1 MPDFEINLQRIRLYC
16 FSQKTLDLKS
26 ACKLL
31 VLSVVLLWLAG
42 CASTRDNPNPS
53 FLGKIYRNTTLRYN
67 GYYYGKMKF
76 KKIEKSLTTAHTDF
90 YDTLLALDPLEYA
103 DGSSSGK
110 DLDSIVKKMSLVTQI
125 HKKSKWTPNC
135 YFLMGK
141 AYYYKK
147 DYQSARA
154 TFEYITANY
163 KDKRYDGVKNTGSV
177 AVKNPAPGKPLYEKG
192 KASFLT
198 FIKHNPDVNE
208 AKLWLVKSYLAQ
220 GDYSDGESLL
230 NYLQEQKD
238 FPYGLRGE
246 QELLLTDLYLKQNK
260 LEDAEVALQNTILLT
275 GTKKLRARFAFV
287 LAQLYEENNDAA
299 NAVAAYKSVL
309 KGSPTQQMEFYTR
322 IKLAQLDEATQSV
335 PAKQIISDLKGM
347 AGDKRF
353 YDERDVIYYTMAEVE
368 LKEGNATDAMTYL
381 DESIKKSTNN
391 DQQKGLSFLQIGELN
406 FADESYQEAKMDYD
420 SALSFLDKKYPKLP
434 EVQSRSK
441 ILTNLANQF
450 TIIQNEDSLQQ
461 LAAMSDKDRDKE
473 IDAALKKLN
482 KHIADTSG
490 DDEDDQET
498 MDMEGANL
506 SDENSDDNA
515 TASTG
520 ASASTFYFYNN
531 SLKGSGFNSFIQQW
545 GNRKLEDNWRRS
557 NKNTNANQATATV
570 GTQGASTTE
579 GSGVSAGAVTK
590 DELLKNIPLTPDL
603 LKKSNERIADAFFTL
618 GTIYKDDLGNNA
630 KAIETFEKLNT
641 KFPDYSKQAE
651 VDYYL
656 FLLYNLAK
664 NTAKA
669 DQYKQ
674 IILAQFPKSDYALTI
689 NRGYQASEAIAA
701 DEVTSYYTATYD
713 SFNRQNYELVLLRAT
728 AADSL
733 YKGSALLPKFALL
746 RAISTGKLAANNDSL
761 KKALQSFLMI
771 YTTGPEAQSARGM
784 LNALMNSSN
793 INTKAGTSSK
803 PVAIAPT
810 NVQPP
815 KQIVNP
821 DEDEEDN
828 GNDTTSSDNTEDT
841 SEVASNSQ
849 GQQSDT
855 ASASNSTAPQVSDTA
870 SENSG
875 AAQNSGASQSSIHA
889 ETTSTAYQPPRV
901 NGTHYVV
908 IATENPGK
916 ITASN
921 PVHDSVSAFDKKFY
935 KESHLFTTTQP
946 LNAQVNL
953 LVIKSF
959 INSANAT
966 KYLTQLQDHPFMKQP
981 DASGQTPVI
990 FCIDSGNFGLL
1001 VQSKDINGYLGFY
1014 NQNYH

>member
-1 MPDFEINLQRIRLYC
+1 M
-16 FSQKTLDLKS
+16 KS
-26 ACKLL
+26 ACNFLI
-31 VLSVVLLWLAG
+31 LSALLLWLTG
-42 CASTRDNPNPS
+42 CGSTRNTENPS

-76 KKIEKSLTTAHTDF
+76 KRIEKSLTTAHTDF

-103 DGSSSGK
+103 DGSTSGK

-154 TFEYITANY
+154 TFEYITSNY

-177 AVKNPAPGKPLYEKG
+177 PVKSPAPGKPPYEKG

-198 FIKHNPDVNE
+198 FLKHNPNVNE

-220 GDYSDGESLL
+220 GDFSDGESLL

-246 QELLLTDLYLKQNK
+246 QELLLTDLYLRQNK
-260 LEDAEVALQNTILLT
+260 WEDAELSLQNTILLT
-275 GTKKLRARFAFV
+275 GSSKLRARFAFV
-287 LAQLYEENNDAA
+287 LAQLYEENNDPAK
-299 NAVAAYKSVL
+299 AVIAYKGVL
-309 KGSPTQQMEFYTR
+309 KGSPTQQMEFYAR
-322 IKLAQLDEATQSV
+322 IKLAELDESTQSE

-347 AGDKRF
+347 AADKRF
-353 YDERDVIYYTMAEVE
+353 YDERDVIYYTMAAVE
-368 LKEGNATDAMTYL
+368 LKEGDGTDAMTYL
-381 DESIKKSTNN
+381 DESIRKSTNN
-391 DQQKGLSFLQIGELN
+391 QQQKGLSFLQIGELN
-406 FADESYQEAKMDYD
+406 FADENYQDAKMDYD
-420 SALSFLDKKYPKLP
+420 SAISFLDKKYPKLP

-441 ILTNLANQF
+441 MLTNLANQF
-450 TIIQNEDSLQQ
+450 TIIQNEDSLQE
-461 LAAMSDKDRDKE
+461 LAGMSEKDRDKV

-482 KHIADTSG
+482 KQIADTSG
-490 DDEDDQET
+490 DESDDQ
-498 MDMEGANL
+498 ANMNFDDVNL
-506 SDENSDDNA
+506 NDENSDDNA
-515 TASTG
+515 GPSSG
-520 ASASTFYFYNN
+520 ATASTFYFYNQ
-531 SLKGSGFNSFIQQW
+531 SLKGSGFNTFIQQW

-557 NKNTNANQATATV
+557 NKNTNANLATATV
-570 GTQGASTTE
+570 GTAPGSTTK
-579 GSGVSAGAVTK
+579 GSGISAGSITK
-590 DELLKNIPLTPDL
+590 EELLKNVPLTPDL
-603 LKKSNERIADAFFTL
+603 LKKSNERIADAFFAL

-651 VDYYL
+651 ADYYL
-656 FLLYNLAK
+656 FLLYNLTK

-669 DQYKQ
+669 GEYKQ
-674 IILAQFPKSDYALTI
+674 IILTQYPKSDFALAM
-689 NRGYQASEAIAA
+689 NHAYQTVEATAS
-701 DEVTSYYTATYD
+701 DEVSSYYAATYD
-713 SFNRQNYELVLLRAT
+713 YFNRQNYELVLMRAT

-761 KKALQSFLMI
+761 KSALQSFLKI
-771 YTTGPEAQSARGM
+771 YTAGPEAQSARAM
-784 LNALMNSSN
+784 LNALSATAN
-793 INTKAGTSSK
+793 INPKGNSSSK
-803 PVAIAPT
+803 PVAEMQKSGNEPG

-828 GNDTTSSDNTEDT
+828 SNDTSSNDNVDDT
-841 SEVASNSQ
+841 SEVASITPEDQ
-849 GQQSDT
+849 GDT
-855 ASASNSTAPQVSDTA
+855 ASVATPIAAQNNDTA
-870 SENSG
+870 SENSESS
-875 AAQNSGASQSSIHA
+875 QNTIHA
-889 ETTSTAYQPPRV
+889 ETTSSAYQSPRV

-908 IATENPGK
+908 IATENSGTK
-916 ITASN
+916 ITSPN
-921 PVHDSVSAFDKKFY
+921 PVHDSVSVFDKKFY
-935 KESHLFTTTQP
+935 KNSHLFTTTEP
-946 LNAQVNL
+946 LNAKVNL

-959 INSANAT
+959 INSANAR
-966 KYLTQLQDHPFMKQP
+966 KYLVQIQEHPFMKQP
-981 DASGQTPVI
+981 DSGGQTPVI
-990 FCIDSGNFGLL
+990 FCIDASNFGLL
-1001 VQSKDINGYLGFY
+1001 IQTKDINGYLGFY